1 MLQFLPSRRYFST
14 SERVPR
20 LFGGAINYF
29 PIAYETCSMK
39 KKKYVTAT
47 TKLDWSKV
55 YNWGYNKPRA
65 ECTTDVLMNG
75 HVAELIPNIDV
86 SSHSLVFDSCFKET
100 SFYRR
105 QQSIHTHKLP
115 KC

>member
-1 MLQFLPSRRYFST
+1 M
-14 SERVPR
+14 R
-20 LFGGAINYF
+20 LVLW
-29 PIAYETCSMK
+29 K
-39 KKKYVTAT
+39 KKCDCYYKIRLV
-47 TKLDWSKV
+47 KI

-105 QQSIHTHKLP
+105 QQSIQTHKLP
-115 KC
+115 KCWDCITVAVQPNI